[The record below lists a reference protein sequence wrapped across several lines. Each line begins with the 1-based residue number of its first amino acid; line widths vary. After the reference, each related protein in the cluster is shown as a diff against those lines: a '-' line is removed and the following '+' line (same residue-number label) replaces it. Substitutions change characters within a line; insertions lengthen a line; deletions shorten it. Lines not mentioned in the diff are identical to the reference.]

1 MKQLSDRVILKIES
15 YISFLGILVVSP
27 ANRYFPFNHFIS
39 FSILCL
45 FLGLVSLYAL
55 LRKPVVEQTVDVPEV
70 AEEERRKYRR
80 LLKLNFSIAIVISI
94 ASLCFYF
101 FL

>member
-15 YISFLGILVVSP
+15 YISLIGILVVSMP
-27 ANRYFPFNHFIS
+27 NRYFPFNHFIS

-45 FLGLVSLYAL
+45 FLALVSLYAL

-70 AEEERRKYRR
+70 AEEERRKCRR
-80 LLKLNFSIAIVISI
+80 FLKFNFSVALFISI

-101 FL
+101 SL